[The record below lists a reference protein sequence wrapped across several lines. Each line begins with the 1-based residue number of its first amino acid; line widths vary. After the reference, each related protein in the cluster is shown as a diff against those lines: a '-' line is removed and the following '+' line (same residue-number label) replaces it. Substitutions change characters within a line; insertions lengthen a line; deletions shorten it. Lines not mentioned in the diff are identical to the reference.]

1 VRSGDAGPASPLSN
15 PRAELTT
22 LLSVVIPTLN
32 EAPRLPRLLQDL
44 TALTVEHQIII
55 ADGGS
60 SDGTVEVA
68 VAQGCSIVSSSPG
81 RGLQL
86 RAGIAQAR
94 GDWLLV
100 LHADVHLT
108 LEALREAETAMRRPE
123 VQAAAWPLAIPLE
136 GVWFRLVERAAE
148 LRWTLLGL
156 AYGDQGLLLRR
167 TLYDATGGYPD
178 SRIMEDVAIARQ
190 IARVA
195 RIGRFRHPIVVDPRR
210 WTREGRV
217 RGAIRN
223 SALLLLFLVGVE
235 PDRLARWYQPEPG
248 AR

>member
-1 VRSGDAGPASPLSN
+1 M
-15 PRAELTT
+15 
-22 LLSVVIPTLN
+22 VIPTLN

-60 SDGTVEVA
+60 SDGTIEAA
-68 VAQGCSIVSSSPG
+68 VAQGCSTVSSPPG
-81 RGLQL
+81 RGRQL
-86 RAGIAQAR
+86 RAGIAESR
-94 GDWLLV
+94 SDWLLV
-100 LHADVHLT
+100 LHADVRLSP
-108 LEALREAETAMRRPE
+108 EALHEAELAMGRPE

-136 GVWFRLVERAAE
+136 GTWFRWVERVAE
-148 LRWTLLGL
+148 LRWKLLGL

-178 SRIMEDVAIARQ
+178 SRIMEDVAIARR

-195 RIGRFRHPIVVDPRR
+195 RIEHFRHPIVVNPRR

-217 RGAIRN
+217 RGAMRN
-223 SALLLLFLVGVE
+223 TALLLLFLVGVE
-235 PDRLARWYQPEPG
+235 PDRLARWYQPEPEG
-248 AR
+248 R

>member
-1 VRSGDAGPASPLSN
+1 
-15 PRAELTT
+15 
-22 LLSVVIPTLN
+22 LN

-60 SDGTVEVA
+60 SDGTLEVA
-68 VAQGCSIVSSSPG
+68 AAHGCTIVSSSPG
-81 RGLQL
+81 RGHQL
-86 RAGIAQAR
+86 RAGIAATTA
-94 GDWLLV
+94 DWLLV
-100 LHADVHLT
+100 LHADVRLSPD
-108 LEALREAETAMRRPE
+108 ALQEAEAAMGRPQ
-123 VQAAAWPLAIPLE
+123 VQAAAWPLAIPLQ
-136 GVWFRLVERAAE
+136 GIWFRWVERAAG
-148 LRWTLLGL
+148 LRWSLLGL

-178 SRIMEDVAIARQ
+178 SRIMEDVVIVRR

-195 RIGRFRHPIVVDPRR
+195 RIERFRRPIVVDPRR

-217 RGAIRN
+217 RGAMRN
-223 SALLLLFLVGVE
+223 TALLLLFLLGVE

>member
-1 VRSGDAGPASPLSN
+1 
-15 PRAELTT
+15 
-22 LLSVVIPTLN
+22 VVIPTLN

-44 TALTVEHQIII
+44 TALTVEHQIIV

-60 SDGTVEVA
+60 SDGTIEVA
-68 VAQGCSIVSSSPG
+68 VARGCSVVSADPG
-81 RGLQL
+81 RGRQL
-86 RAGIAQAR
+86 RAGIAGAS

-100 LHADVHLT
+100 LHADVRLSR
-108 LEALREAETAMRRPE
+108 EALQEVETAMRRPE

-136 GVWFRLVERAAE
+136 GIWFRGMERAAQ
-148 LRWTLLGL
+148 LRWSLLGL

-167 TLYDATGGYPD
+167 SLYEATGGYPD
-178 SRIMEDVAIARQ
+178 SRIMEDVALARR
-190 IARVA
+190 IGRVA
-195 RIGRFRHPIVVDPRR
+195 RIERFHHPIIVDPRR

-217 RGAIRN
+217 VGPMRN
-223 SALLLLFLVGVE
+223 TALLLLFLSGVE